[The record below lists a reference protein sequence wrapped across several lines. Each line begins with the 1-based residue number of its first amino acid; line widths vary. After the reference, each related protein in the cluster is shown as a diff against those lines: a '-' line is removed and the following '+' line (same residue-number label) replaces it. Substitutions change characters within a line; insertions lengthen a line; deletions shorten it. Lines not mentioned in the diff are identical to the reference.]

1 VIKLAYVNRGSLTY
15 QIQQALM
22 DKLSTGESKHLAK
35 KMGTHTK
42 KIYSYETLRGYMKHA
57 NYFAKWAKAEYGCKT
72 LDECRPHINEYLQ
85 SRMDSGLSPHTIK
98 LDTSALAKLYSVS
111 AKDFD
116 ITTPPRTRSGITRS
130 RGITTRDKH
139 FSEKRNSDLVN
150 FCKSTGLRRA
160 ELENLKGDRLFFKNN
175 KPYIRVDTATK
186 GGKVRDVPVIGTPE
200 RVQDVIKKMQEA
212 GEEKVFGKAHNAA
225 DIHGYRREYAQSLYN
240 SLARDI
246 KDIPFD
252 RINKGTGRAYQ
263 SEVYN
268 CRDDKKGIQYDKAAM
283 REVSA
288 ALGHTRISVIG
299 GNYLD

>member
-1 VIKLAYVNRGSLTY
+1 MAKRPSLARQIQLELDSKLA
-15 QIQQALM
+15 I
-22 DKLSTGESKHLAK
+22 GESKYLAK
-35 KMGTHTK
+35 QDGTYTE
-42 KIYSYETLRGYMKHA
+42 KIYSWETYRGYMKHA
-57 NYFAKWAKAEYGCKT
+57 NYFTSWAKETYGCKT
-72 LDECRPHINEYLQ
+72 LSECRSHVKEYLEK
-85 SRMDSGLSPHTIK
+85 RIDEGLSPYTIK
-98 LDTSALAKLYSVS
+98 LDASSLAKLYGVS
-111 AKDFD
+111 TKDFD

-130 RGITTRDKH
+130 RRIATRDKH

-212 GEEKVFGKAHNAA
+212 GEEKVFGKVHNAA

-252 RINKGTGRAYQ
+252 RINKGTGRMYQ
-263 SEVYN
+263 SEIYH
-268 CRDDKKGIQYDKAAM
+268 CRGDKQGVKYDKLAM
-283 REVSA
+283 KEVTK
-288 ALGHTRISVIG
+288 ALGHNRISVIG

>member
-1 VIKLAYVNRGSLTY
+1 MAKRPSLARQIQLELDSKLA
-15 QIQQALM
+15 I
-22 DKLSTGESKHLAK
+22 GESKYLAK
-35 KMGTHTK
+35 QDGTYTE
-42 KIYSYETLRGYMKHA
+42 KIYSWETYRAYMKHA
-57 NYFAKWAKAEYGCKT
+57 NYFTSWAKETYSCKT
-72 LDECRPHINEYLQ
+72 LSECRSHVKEYLGK
-85 SRMDSGLSPHTIK
+85 RIDEGLSPHTIK
-98 LDTSALAKLYSVS
+98 LDASSLAKLYGVS
-111 AKDFD
+111 TKDFD
-116 ITTPPRTRSGITRS
+116 IETPPRTRSGITRS

-252 RINKGTGRAYQ
+252 RINKGTGRMYQ
-263 SEVYN
+263 SEIYH
-268 CRDDKKGIQYDKAAM
+268 CRGDKQGVKYDKLAM
-283 REVSA
+283 EEVTK
-288 ALGHTRISVIG
+288 ALGHNRISVIG